1 MSDSLQPHALAHQV
15 SLSMEFPMQDYWSEL
30 PFPSPRDLPDP
41 GIEPTSPVAPAL
53 QAVSLPLSHQ
63 GSPKRAKA
71 KSHCTLV
78 PDI

>member
-41 GIEPTSPVAPAL
+41 GIELVSPMTPAL
-53 QAVSLPLSHQ
+53 QVDSLLSEPS
-63 GSPKRAKA
+63 GKPPVNKYPV
-71 KSHCTLV
+71 TNN
-78 PDI
+78 I